1 MRHVRDFE
9 NTNSDKEAYCLF
21 VAPQI
26 HRDTVNTFWN
36 AIKYEYEGSKQ
47 KIIPMT
53 ITQFVT
59 LLETLLALKK
69 KGLQFKHTELLHL
82 YEQIIEISKKSARSD
97 EWVEKIPEAIASW
110 KNALLTV

>member
-53 ITQFVT
+53 ITQFVI
-59 LLETLLALKK
+59 LLETLLAVKK
-69 KGLQFKHTELLHL
+69 KRLTSG
-82 YEQIIEISKKSARSD
+82 IIYLSTV
-97 EWVEKIPEAIASW
+97 WVEFNYFIKVR
-110 KNALLTV
+110 NG